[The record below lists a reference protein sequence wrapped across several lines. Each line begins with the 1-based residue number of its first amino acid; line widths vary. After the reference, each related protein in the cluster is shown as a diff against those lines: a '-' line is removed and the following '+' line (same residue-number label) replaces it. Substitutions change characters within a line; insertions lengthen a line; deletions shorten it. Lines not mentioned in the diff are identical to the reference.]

1 MKIGDKVK
9 WTYKHHLNSVSFT
22 WKTKIGIV
30 QKIDGEKADVL
41 FEGNK
46 TNTKVSIHRLI
57 QQTELEL

>member
-1 MKIGDKVK
+1 M
-9 WTYKHHLNSVSFT
+9 SFT